1 MAPNDGGPAFPQTNE
16 ERYLDPQHGVIRPK
30 DIYGDASSGMS
41 LRDYFA
47 AQCFSVL
54 IVYEEGSTGSVED
67 FAGAARDA
75 YRRADALL
83 AEREKVRTS

>member
-1 MAPNDGGPAFPQTNE
+1 MSDKPKDGGPAFPQIETI
-16 ERYLDPQHGVIRPK
+16 D
-30 DIYGDASSGMS
+30 DAGDMNGDKPFSHVYSRGGMS

-54 IVYEEGSTGSVED
+54 IVESGEEDYDE
-67 FAGAARDA
+67 AARDA

-83 AEREKVRTS
+83 KARESQ